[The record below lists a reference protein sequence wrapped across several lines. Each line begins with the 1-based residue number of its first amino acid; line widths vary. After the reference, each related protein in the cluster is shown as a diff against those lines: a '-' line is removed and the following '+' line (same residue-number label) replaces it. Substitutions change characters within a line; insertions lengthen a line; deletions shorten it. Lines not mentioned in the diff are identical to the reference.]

1 GHRVRPQRRRL
12 PRGRW
17 LCARRLRLPLQPPG
31 RLVRYG
37 LRRQLP
43 RRDQG
48 GRLHQRGLHHRYGL
62 DAVPHPAAVRP
73 EPHRHGDP
81 RRPRDG
87 AAVREREM
95 TRSEDGRSANVSSES
110 GFTLIEALVAV
121 VVLAVGLISV
131 ANLMVVAAAS
141 NAVANQATAA
151 ATVASQELERLT
163 ALPYDQ
169 LLEGGDL
176 EG

>member
-1 GHRVRPQRRRL
+1 
-12 PRGRW
+12 
-17 LCARRLRLPLQPPG
+17 
-31 RLVRYG
+31 
-37 LRRQLP
+37 
-43 RRDQG
+43 
-48 GRLHQRGLHHRYGL
+48 
-62 DAVPHPAAVRP
+62 
-73 EPHRHGDP
+73 
-81 RRPRDG
+81 
-87 AAVREREM
+87 M

-176 EG
+176 EGDDPGYFSEINIPGAGVIHTRWIIVAPQNQTRFITVRAEGTGALTRARSRAEFTTLRSCTSVPLGCPPPP